1 MLNTFCLYE
10 MSCFFSYITI
20 YSQIMNEHSESPG
33 QKFFKKS
40 LISFIR
46 ISINILINETNY
58 LTYTSS
64 IRNTGHF

>member
-1 MLNTFCLYE
+1 
-10 MSCFFSYITI
+10 
-20 YSQIMNEHSESPG
+20 MNEHSESPG
-33 QKFFKKS
+33 QQCFKKS
-40 LISFIR
+40 LILFLR